1 MKKLMISGLA
11 AILILASCHQKA
23 GEQTSSST
31 QGQEKGQA
39 VTNIIELTKLQ
50 VSKTGIQFG
59 DFEKRN
65 LRDVVRVNGY
75 LHVPPQNKAEVSSF
89 MGAVVRNI
97 MDREGELVTMGQPLV
112 ELASP
117 DFLKLQEDYLV
128 AGSNILYSQ
137 KEYERQKE
145 LAKDNIASQKA
156 FQEAEAKYNAEKA
169 RLASLEQQ
177 LLLLNVQ
184 VTDLS
189 PSGLQKSFLL
199 KSPIRGYV
207 GKITVNTGSYTEP
220 QKEILTVIDNS
231 HLHVDLMIYEK
242 DLPEVKPG
250 QHVNV
255 TFTNMPELVMGAKI
269 FSIGREF
276 EKDSRTVSAHA
287 ELLGNPREDLVP
299 GMYVNGLI
307 ETGNADAVVIPEA
320 AVIRDKGKDYI
331 FIVDPLIQKHPEE
344 VAFTAIEVKKGV
356 TNGGYSEVTT
366 LGKLP
371 GKYQVVVKGAYY
383 VLSQMNV
390 GKGAGCVD

>member
-1 MKKLMISGLA
+1 MKTLLIASLA
-11 AILILASCHQKA
+11 ALLLLASCRPKTSEKNPVPEPGPEAAQSA
-23 GEQTSSST
+23 G
-31 QGQEKGQA
+31 
-39 VTNIIELTKLQ
+39 NIVGLTKLQ
-50 VSKTGIQFG
+50 VIKTGIQFG

-89 MGAVVRNI
+89 LGAVVRNI
-97 MDREGELVTMGQPLV
+97 LVREGDFVKEGQPLI

-117 DFLKLQEDYLV
+117 EFLKLQEDYLV
-128 AGSNILYSQ
+128 AKSNILFSQ

-145 LAKDNIASQKA
+145 LARDNIASQKA
-156 FQEAEAKYNAEKA
+156 FQEAEAKYYAEKA
-169 RLASLEQQ
+169 RLASLEDQ

-184 VTDLS
+184 VKDLS
-189 PSGLQKSFLL
+189 PSGLLTSFQL
-199 KSPIRGYV
+199 KSPIKGYV
-207 GKITVNTGSYTEP
+207 GKITVNTGSYADP

-242 DLPEVKPG
+242 DLPDVKPG

-255 TFTNMPELVMGAKI
+255 TFTNIPELVMGARI

-307 ETGNADAVVIPEA
+307 ETGDAEAVVIPEA

-331 FIVDPLIQKHPEE
+331 FIVDPLMQKLPGE
-344 VAFTAIEVKKGV
+344 VAFTSIEVKKGI

-383 VLSQMNV
+383 ILSQMNV

>member
-1 MKKLMISGLA
+1 QVPDPSRSALA
-11 AILILASCHQKA
+11 
-23 GEQTSSST
+23 
-31 QGQEKGQA
+31 
-39 VTNIIELTKLQ
+39 
-50 VSKTGIQFG
+50 
-59 DFEKRN
+59 
-65 LRDVVRVNGY
+65 
-75 LHVPPQNKAEVSSF
+75 
-89 MGAVVRNI
+89 
-97 MDREGELVTMGQPLV
+97 
-112 ELASP
+112 
-117 DFLKLQEDYLV
+117 
-128 AGSNILYSQ
+128 
-137 KEYERQKE
+137 
-145 LAKDNIASQKA
+145 
-156 FQEAEAKYNAEKA
+156 
-169 RLASLEQQ
+169 
-177 LLLLNVQ
+177 
-184 VTDLS
+184 
-189 PSGLQKSFLL
+189 KSFLL

-250 QHVNV
+250 QHVSV
-255 TFTNMPELVMGAKI
+255 TFTNMPELVMGARI

-320 AVIRDKGKDYI
+320 AVIRDKGRDYI

-366 LGKLP
+366 LGQLP

>member
-1 MKKLMISGLA
+1 MKTLVISGIS
-11 AILILASCHQKA
+11 AILMLASCRPES
-23 GEQTSSST
+23 GEKNPAASP
-31 QGQEKGQA
+31 GQETAQA
-39 VTNIIELTKLQ
+39 VSTIVELTKLQ
-50 VSKTGIQFG
+50 VSKTGILFG

-89 MGAVVRNI
+89 LGAVVRNI
-97 MDREGELVTMGQPLV
+97 MVREGELVNQGQPLI

-128 AGSNILYSQ
+128 TKSNILFSQ

-169 RLASLEQQ
+169 RLASLEEQ
-177 LLLLNVQ
+177 LLLLNLQ
-184 VTDLS
+184 VKDLS
-189 PSGLQKSFLL
+189 SSGLQKSFQI

-242 DLPEVKPG
+242 DLPKVKPG

-255 TFTNMPELVMGAKI
+255 TFTNMPELVMGARI

-331 FIVDPLIQKHPEE
+331 FIVDPLIQKHAEE
-344 VAFTAIEVKKGV
+344 VAFTAVEVKKGV

-371 GKYQVVVKGAYY
+371 EKYQVVVKGAYY